1 MQTATSTNQE
11 IQITLN
17 GEAMR
22 LPAQTLAQLLQQRGW
37 SCKRLAVERN
47 GVIVPRSQHD
57 STVLT
62 AGDRLEIVIAVG
74 GG

>member
-37 SCKRLAVERN
+37 AGKRLAVERN

-57 STVLT
+57 STALT

>member
-1 MQTATSTNQE
+1 
-11 IQITLN
+11 
-17 GEAMR
+17 MR

-37 SCKRLAVERN
+37 SGKRLAVERN

>member
-1 MQTATSTNQE
+1 MQTATSTKQE

-17 GEAMR
+17 GEATR

-37 SCKRLAVERN
+37 SGKRLAVECN

>member
-1 MQTATSTNQE
+1 M
-11 IQITLN
+11 QITLN
-17 GEAMR
+17 GEVMT
-22 LPAQTLAQLLQQRGW
+22 LPALTLAQLLQQRGW
-37 SCKRLAVERN
+37 SGKRLAVERN
-47 GVIVPRSQHD
+47 GAIVPKSQHA

>member
-1 MQTATSTNQE
+1 MQTATSTKQE

-17 GEAMR
+17 GEATR
-22 LPAQTLAQLLQQRGW
+22 LPAQTLAQLLQQCGW
-37 SCKRLAVERN
+37 SGKRLAVERN

>member
-1 MQTATSTNQE
+1 MQTATSTHHE

-37 SCKRLAVERN
+37 AGKRLAVERN

-57 STVLT
+57 STALT

>member
-37 SCKRLAVERN
+37 SGKRLAVERN
-47 GVIVPRSQHD
+47 GAIVPKSQHA
-57 STVLT
+57 STALT